1 MQAALAPVTAVLS
14 EAELEELWAPK
25 RYELSVDYV
34 GLWELVKRVRRVQ
47 PELDDQ
53 AVRDTVLTLIERAL
67 DRSEAQ
73 AGTWPRG
80 AEGLETVWHE
90 PTATIIDRIRREWDA
105 LGRDPTPGEV
115 VWLQAPRAQD

>member
-1 MQAALAPVTAVLS
+1 MIS
-14 EAELEELWAPK
+14 EGKLEEMWGPY

-34 GLWELVKRVRRVQ
+34 GLWDLVRRVRDLQ

-80 AEGLETVWHE
+80 AEGLEDVWRE
-90 PTATIIDRIRREWDA
+90 PTATIIERIRREWNA
-105 LGRDPTPGEV
+105 LGRDPSPGEV
-115 VWLQAPRAQD
+115 AWLQAPRAQD